1 MKDNPSVERVRN
13 ISLLKS
19 VGNSSLESVGMYLLR
34 MGEGYQ
40 ARRRPRRGDDLG

>member
-1 MKDNPSVERVRN
+1 MKDNPSVERVRT

-19 VGNSSLESVGMYLLR
+19 VGHSSLESIGMYVFR
-34 MGEGYQ
+34 MREGYQ